1 MTNELSVFNFETNEV
16 RTVMIDKEAWF
27 VGKDVANALGY
38 KKSRNALTTHVDTDD
53 KKDAPIQGDLGG
65 TQNMTLINE
74 SGVYSLIF
82 GSKLDSAKRFKK
94 WVTSEVLPSI
104 RKTGGYQAKQLSAM
118 EMLKLHSEAFV
129 EVDQRL
135 DDVTEKVDTY
145 IENQQLNATDYGAIS
160 TAVNNRVHTYATIN
174 RISKSSRSPLFKD
187 INSQIKQ
194 VTGAGNRSRIKS
206 KDYDKVIE
214 FIGIWEP
221 SAATKSEVMN
231 LESDL

>member
-1 MTNELSVFNFETNEV
+1 MNEIQVFDGLKAKEENGKLMFDAETAAIGIGITDESKGVKYVRWNRVNKYLFATSGEKVKRGDFITEPQLYKLAIKANSQQAENFQNWIAEEV
-16 RTVMIDKEAWF
+16 V
-27 VGKDVANALGY
+27 
-38 KKSRNALTTHVDTDD
+38 
-53 KKDAPIQGDLGG
+53 P
-65 TQNMTLINE
+65 
-74 SGVYSLIF
+74 SL
-82 GSKLDSAKRFKK
+82 
-94 WVTSEVLPSI
+94 
-104 RKTGGYQAKQLSAM
+104 RKTGSYQMKPMSAM
-118 EMLKLHSEAFV
+118 ETLKLHSAAFV

-145 IENQQLNATDYGAIS
+145 IENQQLNATDYSAIS
-160 TAVNNRVHTYATIN
+160 TAVNNKVHAYATIN

-221 SAATKSEVMN
+221 STATKSEVMN